1 MKGTSLKYLTHEGFR
16 NVWVNRL
23 MSLASVTVLMAC
35 LIIMG
40 AGIMIYFNINN
51 VVDKVQSQNVVMVY
65 VADDASEDETT
76 QIGTSLKG
84 ISNVESC
91 EFVPKE
97 VAFQEQIQ
105 SMGGDAAL
113 FEGFD
118 EIPLPDAYKVTVKDL
133 SQFENTVSQIKQINK
148 VDSVRENSD
157 LASKLLSL
165 RHAVSIVSVGLVI
178 MLFLVALFIISNTIR
193 ITMFSRKLEIS
204 IMKAVGA
211 TNWFIRWPFMIE
223 GMILGTISGIVS
235 LGVLWGLYAVAEKV
249 FAQTLSLIGF
259 SLVPFSG
266 YWWQILLVFVAIG
279 LFTGGFGSLVSM
291 AKYLKEQGAW
301 SLMTKTVS
309 KEL

>member
-259 SLVPFSG
+259 SLVPFSE
-266 YWWQILLVFVAIG
+266 YWWQMLLVFVAIG

-291 AKYLKEQGAW
+291 AKYLKEQG
-301 SLMTKTVS
+301 SVVS
-309 KEL
+309 DD

>member
-235 LGVLWGLYAVAEKV
+235 LGVLWGLYAVAEKC
-249 FAQTLSLIGF
+249 SHRP
-259 SLVPFSG
+259 SR
-266 YWWQILLVFVAIG
+266 
-279 LFTGGFGSLVSM
+279 
-291 AKYLKEQGAW
+291 
-301 SLMTKTVS
+301 
-309 KEL
+309 

>member
-165 RHAVSIVSVGLVI
+165 RHAVSIVSVGLVV

-235 LGVLWGLYAVAEKV
+235 MGVLWGLYAVAEKV

-259 SLVPFSG
+259 SLVPFSA

-291 AKYLKEQGAW
+291 AKYLKEQG
-301 SLMTKTVS
+301 SVVS
-309 KEL
+309 DD

>member
-76 QIGTSLKG
+76 QIGASLKG

-259 SLVPFSG
+259 SLVPFSA

-291 AKYLKEQGAW
+291 AKYLKEQG
-301 SLMTKTVS
+301 SVVS
-309 KEL
+309 DD

>member
-113 FEGFD
+113 FECFD

-259 SLVPFSG
+259 SLVPFSE

-291 AKYLKEQGAW
+291 AKYLKEQG
-301 SLMTKTVS
+301 SVVS
-309 KEL
+309 DD

>member
-105 SMGGDAAL
+105 SIGGDAAL

-259 SLVPFSG
+259 SLVPFSE

-291 AKYLKEQGAW
+291 AKYLKEQG
-301 SLMTKTVS
+301 SVVS
-309 KEL
+309 DD

>member
-84 ISNVESC
+84 ISNVENC

-165 RHAVSIVSVGLVI
+165 RHAVSIVSVGLVV

-291 AKYLKEQGAW
+291 AKYLKEQG
-301 SLMTKTVS
+301 SVVS
-309 KEL
+309 DD

>member
-76 QIGTSLKG
+76 QIATSLKG

-259 SLVPFSG
+259 SLVPFSA

-291 AKYLKEQGAW
+291 AKYLKEQG
-301 SLMTKTVS
+301 SVVS
-309 KEL
+309 DD

>member
-259 SLVPFSG
+259 SLVPFSE

-291 AKYLKEQGAW
+291 AKYLKEQG
-301 SLMTKTVS
+301 SVFS
-309 KEL
+309 DD

>member
-51 VVDKVQSQNVVMVY
+51 VVDKVQSQNVVVVY

-259 SLVPFSG
+259 SLVPFSE

-291 AKYLKEQGAW
+291 AKYLKEQG
-301 SLMTKTVS
+301 SVVS
-309 KEL
+309 DD

>member
-165 RHAVSIVSVGLVI
+165 RHAVSIVSVGLVV

-259 SLVPFSG
+259 SLVPFSE

-279 LFTGGFGSLVSM
+279 LVTGGFGSLVSM
-291 AKYLKEQGAW
+291 AKYLKEQG
-301 SLMTKTVS
+301 SVVS
-309 KEL
+309 DD

>member
-165 RHAVSIVSVGLVI
+165 RHAVSIVSVGLVV
-178 MLFLVALFIISNTIR
+178 MLFLIALLIISNTIR

-259 SLVPFSG
+259 SLVPFSA

-291 AKYLKEQGAW
+291 AKYLKEQG
-301 SLMTKTVS
+301 SVVS
-309 KEL
+309 DD

>member
-1 MKGTSLKYLTHEGFR
+1 M
-16 NVWVNRL
+16 WVNRL

-65 VADDASEDETT
+65 VADDASEDEAT

-291 AKYLKEQGAW
+291 AKYLKEQG
-301 SLMTKTVS
+301 SVVS
-309 KEL
+309 DD

>member
-76 QIGTSLKG
+76 QIGTSLEG

-105 SMGGDAAL
+105 SRGGDAAL

-259 SLVPFSG
+259 SLVPFSE

-291 AKYLKEQGAW
+291 AKYLKEQG
-301 SLMTKTVS
+301 SVVS
-309 KEL
+309 DD

>member
-84 ISNVESC
+84 ISNVESY

-259 SLVPFSG
+259 SLVPFSE

-291 AKYLKEQGAW
+291 AKYLKEQG
-301 SLMTKTVS
+301 SVVS
-309 KEL
+309 DD

>member
-65 VADDASEDETT
+65 VAYDASEDETT

-259 SLVPFSG
+259 SLVPFSE

-291 AKYLKEQGAW
+291 AKYLKEQG
-301 SLMTKTVS
+301 SVVS
-309 KEL
+309 DD

>member
-97 VAFQEQIQ
+97 VAFQEQMQ

-259 SLVPFSG
+259 SLVPFSA

-291 AKYLKEQGAW
+291 AKYLKEQG
-301 SLMTKTVS
+301 SVVS
-309 KEL
+309 DD

>member
-40 AGIMIYFNINN
+40 AGIMIYFNIIN

-165 RHAVSIVSVGLVI
+165 RHAVSIVSVGLVV

-259 SLVPFSG
+259 SLVPFSE

-291 AKYLKEQGAW
+291 AKYLKEQG
-301 SLMTKTVS
+301 SVVS
-309 KEL
+309 DD

>member
-1 MKGTSLKYLTHEGFR
+1 MKGTSLKYLTHEGLR

-259 SLVPFSG
+259 SLVPFSE

-291 AKYLKEQGAW
+291 AKYLKEQG
-301 SLMTKTVS
+301 SVVS
-309 KEL
+309 DD

>member
-1 MKGTSLKYLTHEGFR
+1 MKGISLKYLTHEGFR

-40 AGIMIYFNINN
+40 AGIMIFFNINTLL
-51 VVDKVQSQNVVMVY
+51 DSVQSQNVVMVY
-65 VADDASEDETT
+65 VADDATEDETA
-76 QIGTSLKG
+76 QIGTSLNNLG
-84 ISNVESC
+84 NIESC

-97 VAFQEQIQ
+97 EAFQKQIE
-105 SMGGDAAL
+105 SMGGDSAL

-118 EIPLPDAYKVTVKDL
+118 ESPLPDAYKVTVKDL
-133 SQFENTVSQIKQINK
+133 SQFENTVSQIKQIDK

-157 LASKLLSL
+157 LASKLMSL
-165 RHAVSIVSVGLVI
+165 RHAVSIVSIGLVV
-178 MLFLVALFIISNTIR
+178 MLFLVAVFIIANTIR

-235 LGVLWGLYAVAEKV
+235 LGVLWGLYALAEKA
-249 FAQTLSLIGF
+249 FSQTLSLLGF
-259 SLVPFSG
+259 KLVPFTE

-291 AKYLKEQGAW
+291 GKYLKEQG
-301 SLMTKTVS
+301 SVVS
-309 KEL
+309 DD

>member
-118 EIPLPDAYKVTVKDL
+118 EIPLPDTYKVTVKDL
-133 SQFENTVSQIKQINK
+133 SQFETTVSQIKQINK

-165 RHAVSIVSVGLVI
+165 RHAVSIVSVGLVV

-291 AKYLKEQGAW
+291 AKYLKEQG
-301 SLMTKTVS
+301 SVVS
-309 KEL
+309 DD

>member
-113 FEGFD
+113 FGGFD

-291 AKYLKEQGAW
+291 AKYLKEQG
-301 SLMTKTVS
+301 SVVS
-309 KEL
+309 DD

>member
-65 VADDASEDETT
+65 VADDASDDETT

-165 RHAVSIVSVGLVI
+165 RHAVSIVSVGLVV

-259 SLVPFSG
+259 SLVPFSE

-291 AKYLKEQGAW
+291 AKYLKEQG
-301 SLMTKTVS
+301 SVVS
-309 KEL
+309 DD

>member
-76 QIGTSLKG
+76 QIGTSLEG

-133 SQFENTVSQIKQINK
+133 SQFETTVSQIKQINK

-193 ITMFSRKLEIS
+193 TTMFSRKLEIS

-259 SLVPFSG
+259 SLVPFSE

-291 AKYLKEQGAW
+291 AKYLKEQG
-301 SLMTKTVS
+301 SVVS
-309 KEL
+309 DD

>member
-84 ISNVESC
+84 ISNVERC

-259 SLVPFSG
+259 SLVPFSE

-291 AKYLKEQGAW
+291 AKYLKEQG
-301 SLMTKTVS
+301 SVVS
-309 KEL
+309 DD

>member
-84 ISNVESC
+84 ISNVENC

-133 SQFENTVSQIKQINK
+133 SQFETTVSQIKQINK

-165 RHAVSIVSVGLVI
+165 RHAVSIVSVGLVV

-266 YWWQILLVFVAIG
+266 YWWQIILVFVAIG

-291 AKYLKEQGAW
+291 AKYLKEQG
-301 SLMTKTVS
+301 SVVS
-309 KEL
+309 DD

>member
-165 RHAVSIVSVGLVI
+165 RHAVSIVSVGLVV

-249 FAQTLSLIGF
+249 FPQTLSLIGF
-259 SLVPFSG
+259 SLVPFSE

-291 AKYLKEQGAW
+291 AKYLKEQG
-301 SLMTKTVS
+301 SVVS
-309 KEL
+309 DD

>member
-113 FEGFD
+113 FEGLD
-118 EIPLPDAYKVTVKDL
+118 EILIPDAYKVTVKDL

-165 RHAVSIVSVGLVI
+165 RHAVSIVSVGLVV
-178 MLFLVALFIISNTIR
+178 MLFLVALFIISNTLR

-259 SLVPFSG
+259 SLVPFSA

-291 AKYLKEQGAW
+291 AKYLKEQG
-301 SLMTKTVS
+301 SVVS
-309 KEL
+309 DD

>member
-40 AGIMIYFNINN
+40 AGIMIYFNINF
-51 VVDKVQSQNVVMVY
+51 VAVKGQSQNVVMVY

-193 ITMFSRKLEIS
+193 ITMFSRMLEIS

-279 LFTGGFGSLVSM
+279 LFTAGFGSLVSM
-291 AKYLKEQGAW
+291 AKYLKEQG
-301 SLMTKTVS
+301 SVVPDD
-309 KEL
+309 

>member
-165 RHAVSIVSVGLVI
+165 RHAVSIVSVGLVV

-259 SLVPFSG
+259 SLVPFSA

-291 AKYLKEQGAW
+291 AKYLKE
-301 SLMTKTVS
+301 
-309 KEL
+309 

>member
-259 SLVPFSG
+259 SLVPFSE

-291 AKYLKEQGAW
+291 AKFLKEQG
-301 SLMTKTVS
+301 SVVS
-309 KEL
+309 DD

>member
-65 VADDASEDETT
+65 VADDATEDEAT

-165 RHAVSIVSVGLVI
+165 RHAVSIVSVGLVV

-291 AKYLKEQGAW
+291 AKYLKEQG
-301 SLMTKTVS
+301 SVVS
-309 KEL
+309 DD

>member
-76 QIGTSLKG
+76 QIGTSLNG

-259 SLVPFSG
+259 SLVPFSE

-291 AKYLKEQGAW
+291 AKYLKEQG
-301 SLMTKTVS
+301 SVVS
-309 KEL
+309 DD

>member
-235 LGVLWGLYAVAEKV
+235 MGVLWGLYAVAEKV

-259 SLVPFSG
+259 SLVPFSE

-291 AKYLKEQGAW
+291 AKYLKEQG
-301 SLMTKTVS
+301 SVVS
-309 KEL
+309 DD

>member
-165 RHAVSIVSVGLVI
+165 RHAVSIVCVGLVI

-259 SLVPFSG
+259 SLVPFSE

-291 AKYLKEQGAW
+291 AKYLKEQG
-301 SLMTKTVS
+301 SVVS
-309 KEL
+309 DD

>member
-40 AGIMIYFNINN
+40 AGIMIFFNINTLL
-51 VVDKVQSQNVVMVY
+51 DSVQSQNVVMVY
-65 VADDASEDETT
+65 VADDASEDETAAVGSSLNN
-76 QIGTSLKG
+76 IGN
-84 ISNVESC
+84 IESC

-97 VAFQEQIQ
+97 EAFQKQIE
-105 SMGGDAAL
+105 SMGGDSAL

-118 EIPLPDAYKVTVKDL
+118 ESPLPDAYKVTVKDL
-133 SQFENTVSQIKQINK
+133 SQFENTVSQIKQIDK

-165 RHAVSIVSVGLVI
+165 RHAVSIVSIGLVV
-178 MLFLVALFIISNTIR
+178 MLFLVAVFIIANTIR

-223 GMILGTISGIVS
+223 GMILGTISGVVS
-235 LGVLWGLYAVAEKV
+235 LGVLWGLYALAEKA
-249 FAQTLSLIGF
+249 FSQTLSLLGF
-259 SLVPFSG
+259 KLVPFTE

-291 AKYLKEQGAW
+291 GKYLKEQG
-301 SLMTKTVS
+301 SVVS
-309 KEL
+309 DD

>member
-97 VAFQEQIQ
+97 IAFQEQIQ

-291 AKYLKEQGAW
+291 AKYLKEQG
-301 SLMTKTVS
+301 SVVS
-309 KEL
+309 DD

>member
-23 MSLASVTVLMAC
+23 MSLASVTVLMAG

-259 SLVPFSG
+259 SLVPFSE

-291 AKYLKEQGAW
+291 AKYLKEQG
-301 SLMTKTVS
+301 SVVS
-309 KEL
+309 DD

>member
-165 RHAVSIVSVGLVI
+165 RHAVSIVSVGLVV

-249 FAQTLSLIGF
+249 FAQTLSLIAF
-259 SLVPFSG
+259 SLVPFSE

-291 AKYLKEQGAW
+291 AKYLKEQG
-301 SLMTKTVS
+301 SVVS
-309 KEL
+309 DD